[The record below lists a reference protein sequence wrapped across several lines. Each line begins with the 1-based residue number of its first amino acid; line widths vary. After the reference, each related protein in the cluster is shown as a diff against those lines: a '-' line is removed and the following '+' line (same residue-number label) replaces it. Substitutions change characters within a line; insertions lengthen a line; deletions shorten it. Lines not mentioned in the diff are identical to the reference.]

1 MTIFTDGS
9 CAPNPGP
16 GGFGV
21 VVYNEDD
28 IIIDCYAHQEEMT
41 TNNRMELKAII
52 YATIKYSVK
61 LTDEDT
67 FVNNIPIVY
76 SDSYYCVQA
85 LTKWMFTWAQ
95 NGWKTTRNEPIENL
109 DLIKMYYDF
118 NIDEKLVDLSN
129 KVEEKIKPLFKRA
142 EEICAINSSK
152 VLKAFQEERVG
163 THDFSEITGYG
174 FSDDGRPVANSLVI
188 YEAMKKAKELNK
200 PLLCH
205 CEDLDLVNKGI
216 FNESKL
222 QEESGVKVNL
232 DISET
237 TNIARDLV
245 IANKTKVH
253 YHVCHLATKESL
265 DLVKFYKSI
274 GCNVTIEVTPH
285 HLVLNDEMIQI
296 APNFKMN
303 PPIRG
308 KKDQEALI
316 EGIIDGTVDMISTD
330 HAPHSIA
337 KKERAIEESAFGIVG
352 SETAFPLLYTY
363 LVKTGKISLTKLFD
377 LMSKNVAKAFNLR
390 ENTISIGNI
399 ANIAVI
405 DLDNEFT
412 IDKNTF
418 YSKGRNTPFDGYK
431 VYGNIMKTI
440 YKGVIVY
447 GS

>member
-1 MTIFTDGS
+1 MIYTLK
-9 CAPNPGP
+9 
-16 GGFGV
+16 GGF
-21 VVYNEDD
+21 VYTENGIIQTNVIIENDKIKD
-28 IIIDCYAHQEEMT
+28 ISNNTEGDVIDVEGLYLAPAFMDPHVHMREPGFTES
-41 TNNRMELKAII
+41 E
-52 YATIKYSVK
+52 TIKTGSMAAARGGYTQVFLMPNTNPVISDKESLKMVKEIIEKDSVIEALPLASITIGEAGK
-61 LTDEDT
+61 ELVNFDE
-67 FVNNIPIVY
+67 
-76 SDSYYCVQA
+76 
-85 LTKWMFTWAQ
+85 
-95 NGWKTTRNEPIENL
+95 L
-109 DLIKMYYDF
+109 D
-118 NIDEKLVDLSN
+118 V
-129 KVEEKIKPLFKRA
+129 V
-142 EEICAINSSK
+142 
-152 VLKAFQEERVG
+152 
-163 THDFSEITGYG
+163 G

-188 YEAMKKAKELNK
+188 YEAMKKAKEINK

>member
-1 MTIFTDGS
+1 MIYTLK
-9 CAPNPGP
+9 
-16 GGFGV
+16 GGF
-21 VVYNEDD
+21 VYTENGIIQTNVIIENDKIKD
-28 IIIDCYAHQEEMT
+28 ISNNTEGDVIDVEGLYLAPAFMDPHVHMREPGFTES
-41 TNNRMELKAII
+41 E
-52 YATIKYSVK
+52 TIKTGSMAAARGGYTQVFLMPNTNPVISDKESLKMVKEIIEKDSVIEALPLASITIGEAGK
-61 LTDEDT
+61 ELVNFDE
-67 FVNNIPIVY
+67 
-76 SDSYYCVQA
+76 
-85 LTKWMFTWAQ
+85 
-95 NGWKTTRNEPIENL
+95 L
-109 DLIKMYYDF
+109 D
-118 NIDEKLVDLSN
+118 V
-129 KVEEKIKPLFKRA
+129 V
-142 EEICAINSSK
+142 
-152 VLKAFQEERVG
+152 
-163 THDFSEITGYG
+163 G

-245 IANKTKVH
+245 LANKTKVH

-390 ENTISIGNI
+390 ENTIAIGNI

>member
-1 MTIFTDGS
+1 MIYTLK
-9 CAPNPGP
+9 
-16 GGFGV
+16 GGF
-21 VVYNEDD
+21 VYTENGIIQTNVIIENDKIKD
-28 IIIDCYAHQEEMT
+28 ISNNTEGDVIDVEGLYLAPAFMDPHVHMREPGFTES
-41 TNNRMELKAII
+41 E
-52 YATIKYSVK
+52 TIKTGSMAAARGGYTQVFLMPNTNPVISDKESLKMVKEIIEKDSVIEALPLASITIGEAGK
-61 LTDEDT
+61 ELVNFDE
-67 FVNNIPIVY
+67 
-76 SDSYYCVQA
+76 
-85 LTKWMFTWAQ
+85 
-95 NGWKTTRNEPIENL
+95 L
-109 DLIKMYYDF
+109 D
-118 NIDEKLVDLSN
+118 V
-129 KVEEKIKPLFKRA
+129 V
-142 EEICAINSSK
+142 
-152 VLKAFQEERVG
+152 
-163 THDFSEITGYG
+163 G

-337 KKERAIEESAFGIVG
+337 KKERGIEESAFGIVG

-418 YSKGRNTPFDGYK
+418 YSKGRNTPFNGYK

>member
-1 MTIFTDGS
+1 MIYTLK
-9 CAPNPGP
+9 
-16 GGFGV
+16 GGF
-21 VVYNEDD
+21 VYTENGIIQTNVIIENDKIKD
-28 IIIDCYAHQEEMT
+28 ISDNTEGDVIDVEGLYLAPAFMDPHVHMREPGFTES
-41 TNNRMELKAII
+41 E
-52 YATIKYSVK
+52 TIKTGSMAAARGGYTQVFLMPNTNPVISDKESLKMVKEIIEKDSVIEALPLASITIGEAGK
-61 LTDEDT
+61 ELVNFDE
-67 FVNNIPIVY
+67 
-76 SDSYYCVQA
+76 
-85 LTKWMFTWAQ
+85 
-95 NGWKTTRNEPIENL
+95 L
-109 DLIKMYYDF
+109 D
-118 NIDEKLVDLSN
+118 V
-129 KVEEKIKPLFKRA
+129 V
-142 EEICAINSSK
+142 
-152 VLKAFQEERVG
+152 
-163 THDFSEITGYG
+163 G

>member
-1 MTIFTDGS
+1 MIYTLK
-9 CAPNPGP
+9 
-16 GGFGV
+16 GGF
-21 VVYNEDD
+21 VYTENGIIQTNVIIENDKIKD
-28 IIIDCYAHQEEMT
+28 ISNNTEGDVIDVEGLYLAPAFMDPHVHMREPGFTES
-41 TNNRMELKAII
+41 E
-52 YATIKYSVK
+52 TIKTGSMAAARGGYTQVFLMPNTNPVISDKESLKMVKEIIEKDSVIEALPLASITIGEAGK
-61 LTDEDT
+61 ELVNFDE
-67 FVNNIPIVY
+67 
-76 SDSYYCVQA
+76 
-85 LTKWMFTWAQ
+85 
-95 NGWKTTRNEPIENL
+95 L
-109 DLIKMYYDF
+109 D
-118 NIDEKLVDLSN
+118 V
-129 KVEEKIKPLFKRA
+129 V
-142 EEICAINSSK
+142 
-152 VLKAFQEERVG
+152 
-163 THDFSEITGYG
+163 G

>member
-1 MTIFTDGS
+1 MIYTLK
-9 CAPNPGP
+9 
-16 GGFGV
+16 GGF
-21 VVYNEDD
+21 VYTENGIIQTNVIIENDKIKD
-28 IIIDCYAHQEEMT
+28 ISNNTEGDVIDVEGLYLAPAFMDPHVHMREPGFTES
-41 TNNRMELKAII
+41 E
-52 YATIKYSVK
+52 TIKTGSMAAARGGYTQVFLMPNTNPVISDKESLKMVKEIIEKDSVIEALPLASITIGEAGK
-61 LTDEDT
+61 ELVNFDE
-67 FVNNIPIVY
+67 
-76 SDSYYCVQA
+76 
-85 LTKWMFTWAQ
+85 
-95 NGWKTTRNEPIENL
+95 L
-109 DLIKMYYDF
+109 D
-118 NIDEKLVDLSN
+118 V
-129 KVEEKIKPLFKRA
+129 V
-142 EEICAINSSK
+142 
-152 VLKAFQEERVG
+152 
-163 THDFSEITGYG
+163 G

-405 DLDNEFT
+405 DLDNELT

>member
-1 MTIFTDGS
+1 MIYTLK
-9 CAPNPGP
+9 
-16 GGFGV
+16 GGF
-21 VVYNEDD
+21 VYTENGIIQTNVIIENDKIKD
-28 IIIDCYAHQEEMT
+28 ISNKTEGNIIDVKGLYLAPAFMDPHVHMREPGFTES
-41 TNNRMELKAII
+41 E
-52 YATIKYSVK
+52 TIKTGSMAAARGGYTQVFLMPNTSPVISDKESLKMIKEIIARDSVIEALPLASITIGEAGK
-61 LTDEDT
+61 EL
-67 FVNNIPIVY
+67 VN
-76 SDSYYCVQA
+76 
-85 LTKWMFTWAQ
+85 F
-95 NGWKTTRNEPIENL
+95 EEL
-109 DLIKMYYDF
+109 D
-118 NIDEKLVDLSN
+118 V
-129 KVEEKIKPLFKRA
+129 V
-142 EEICAINSSK
+142 
-152 VLKAFQEERVG
+152 
-163 THDFSEITGYG
+163 G

-188 YEAMKKAKELNK
+188 YEAMKKVKELNK

-222 QEESGVKVNL
+222 QEKSGVKVNL

-253 YHVCHLATKESL
+253 YHICHLATKESL

-316 EGIIDGTVDMISTD
+316 GGIIDGTVDMISTD

-363 LVKTGKISLTKLFD
+363 LVRTGKISLTKLFD

-390 ENTISIGNI
+390 ENTISIGNV

-412 IDKNTF
+412 IDKNAF

>member
-1 MTIFTDGS
+1 MIYTLK
-9 CAPNPGP
+9 
-16 GGFGV
+16 GGF
-21 VVYNEDD
+21 VYTENGIIQTNVIIENDKIKD
-28 IIIDCYAHQEEMT
+28 ISNNTEGDVIDVEGLYLAPAFMDPHVHMREPGFTES
-41 TNNRMELKAII
+41 E
-52 YATIKYSVK
+52 TIKTGSMAAARGGYTQVFLMPNTNPVISDKESLKMVKEIIEKDSVIEALPLASITIGEAGK
-61 LTDEDT
+61 ELVNFDE
-67 FVNNIPIVY
+67 
-76 SDSYYCVQA
+76 
-85 LTKWMFTWAQ
+85 
-95 NGWKTTRNEPIENL
+95 L
-109 DLIKMYYDF
+109 D
-118 NIDEKLVDLSN
+118 V
-129 KVEEKIKPLFKRA
+129 V
-142 EEICAINSSK
+142 
-152 VLKAFQEERVG
+152 
-163 THDFSEITGYG
+163 G

-200 PLLCH
+200 SLLCH

-337 KKERAIEESAFGIVG
+337 KKERGIEESAFGIVG

>member
-1 MTIFTDGS
+1 MIYTLK
-9 CAPNPGP
+9 
-16 GGFGV
+16 GGF
-21 VVYNEDD
+21 VYTENGIIQTNVIIENDKIKD
-28 IIIDCYAHQEEMT
+28 ISNNTEGDVIDVEGLYLAPAFMDPHVHMREPGFTES
-41 TNNRMELKAII
+41 E
-52 YATIKYSVK
+52 TIKTGSMAAARGGYTQVFLMPNTNPVISDKESLKMVKEIIKKDSVIEALPLASITIGEAGK
-61 LTDEDT
+61 ELVNFDE
-67 FVNNIPIVY
+67 
-76 SDSYYCVQA
+76 
-85 LTKWMFTWAQ
+85 
-95 NGWKTTRNEPIENL
+95 L
-109 DLIKMYYDF
+109 D
-118 NIDEKLVDLSN
+118 V
-129 KVEEKIKPLFKRA
+129 V
-142 EEICAINSSK
+142 
-152 VLKAFQEERVG
+152 
-163 THDFSEITGYG
+163 G

>member
-1 MTIFTDGS
+1 MIYTLK
-9 CAPNPGP
+9 
-16 GGFGV
+16 GGF
-21 VVYNEDD
+21 VYTENGIIQTNVIIENDKIKD
-28 IIIDCYAHQEEMT
+28 ISNNTEGDVIDVEGLYLAPAFMDPHVHMREPGFTES
-41 TNNRMELKAII
+41 E
-52 YATIKYSVK
+52 TIKTGSMAAARGGYTQVFLMPNTNPVISDKESLKMVKEIIEKDSVIEALPLASITIGEAGK
-61 LTDEDT
+61 ELVNFDE
-67 FVNNIPIVY
+67 
-76 SDSYYCVQA
+76 
-85 LTKWMFTWAQ
+85 
-95 NGWKTTRNEPIENL
+95 L
-109 DLIKMYYDF
+109 D
-118 NIDEKLVDLSN
+118 V
-129 KVEEKIKPLFKRA
+129 V
-142 EEICAINSSK
+142 
-152 VLKAFQEERVG
+152 
-163 THDFSEITGYG
+163 G

-418 YSKGRNTPFDGYK
+418 YSKGRNTPFNGYK